1 MVVGGGGW
9 VFLGYS
15 GTRVSNASTPAAKQ
29 LYQLSM
35 FGAAAADVT
44 YGQLLAAFPGISAR
58 CP

>member
-1 MVVGGGGW
+1 
-9 VFLGYS
+9 
-15 GTRVSNASTPAAKQ
+15 VSNASTAPAKR

-44 YGQLLAAFPGISAR
+44 YAQLLAAFPGISTR